1 LPKEY
6 VLREG
11 PQFTLIS
18 PSFKDGDFI
27 PRRHTCDGD
36 DVSPRLEWEGQPPNA
51 RSFALI
57 MYDPDAPMGTFIHWV
72 IYNIPASVRSIPE
85 GVQKEA
91 ESLPGLGFA
100 GR

>member
-27 PRRHTCDGD
+27 PR
-36 DVSPRLEWEGQPPNA
+36 
-51 RSFALI
+51 
-57 MYDPDAPMGTFIHWV
+57 PDLAHDLW
-72 IYNIPASVRSIPE
+72 Y
-85 GVQKEA
+85 
-91 ESLPGLGFA
+91 LPIRTA
-100 GR
+100 